1 MAHAAPTF
9 PFLVPIEERALSSEE
24 LEVIAVLID
33 REAPELGSSGQPLRV
48 VGRCG
53 CGQCP
58 TIFFQPHR
66 AGQREREVCSYSG
79 KDASGGIVGVLLWE
93 TGGFPSQL
101 EFYSVDG
108 HDPWSLPLASTLER
122 F

>member
-1 MAHAAPTF
+1 MAHAALF
-9 PFLVPIEERALSSEE
+9 PFFVPIEARALSSEE

-33 REAPELGSSGQPLRV
+33 HEAPALLSSVQFLRV

-66 AGQREREVCSYSG
+66 IGAGEREVCSYSG

-93 TGGFPSQL
+93 RGGSPSQL

-108 HDPWSLPLASTLER
+108 HDPWSLPLPGTLER